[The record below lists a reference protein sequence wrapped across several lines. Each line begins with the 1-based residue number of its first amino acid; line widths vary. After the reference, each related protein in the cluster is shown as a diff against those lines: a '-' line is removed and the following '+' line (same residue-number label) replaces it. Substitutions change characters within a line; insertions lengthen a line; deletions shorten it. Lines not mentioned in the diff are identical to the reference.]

1 MYNIQKVYKNIQSTY
16 CVIGGQMVRYT
27 FEEYMK
33 KFKIKSRST
42 VYNHEKEKKIQFF
55 RERNRTYII
64 PVQSFDNLDIS
75 DNGINLLSSLEN
87 LQNENL
93 NISEKLINQKNQTE
107 FLAKDIK
114 ILNAQIEGKEA
125 LIKQLDNENKNL
137 LSYIKSLENQLEF
150 ERSTINKLIE
160 LKKSDDKV
168 EYKKSFLGL
177 YKKIVP

>member
-1 MYNIQKVYKNIQSTY
+1 M
-16 CVIGGQMVRYT
+16 
-27 FEEYMK
+27 
-33 KFKIKSRST
+33 
-42 VYNHEKEKKIQFF
+42 
-55 RERNRTYII
+55 
-64 PVQSFDNLDIS
+64 QSFDNLDIS